1 MPDTNYNERNV
12 VVALSL
18 GDVELLD
25 HLLAVEQQRAMR
37 LDEFEHADFVGAI
50 PVDPVAGPDGAPT
63 DTDAIVALS
72 PDEARHIAALL
83 RREYPLDAAPDDQE
97 CQRFDALADRI
108 IGAIPVG
115 AA

>member
-1 MPDTNYNERNV
+1 MTAPETPRPTAQGEG
-12 VVALSL
+12 VAGGVLTVL
-18 GDVELLD
+18 GR
-25 HLLAVEQQRAMR
+25 LADYDDLHAIAEQV
-37 LDEFEHADFVGAI
+37 VGAI

-83 RREYPLDAAPDDQE
+83 RRGYPLDAAPDDQE

-108 IGAIPVG
+108 EGAIPVG
-115 AA
+115 AS

>member
-1 MPDTNYNERNV
+1 MTAPETPRPTAQGEGVAGGATNYNERNV

-18 GDVELLD
+18 NDVELLD
-25 HLLAVEQQRAMR
+25 HLLAV
-37 LDEFEHADFVGAI
+37 
-50 PVDPVAGPDGAPT
+50 APT